1 MATIFLNHPG
11 PSLTP
16 NLGTFISLWTLSL
29 APLIA
34 HIIAGVP
41 QRVYLVQARPNL
53 LERLIHWN
61 PTSILWRYF
70 AILDRRIRAKSW
82 DKATLATS
90 NALFWTEHG
99 WDGAENMLNGRRPSL
114 TRIPKETHV
123 KLLSASFAQT
133 IVVALQGVQALY
145 QLIAIH
151 QFADSFLSILPIIF
165 LPLALI
171 GLFRL
176 PAAYWLT
183 EEYTFADVS
192 DNVSQQQHCPERS
205 SRPLSL
211 SLASLYA
218 GDPTSSTATELRPFA
233 TKRQEPQS
241 AAWTAPEGQDQIFE
255 GFDRIAEHSIMLGR
269 LQTLLKPIN
278 DPSTQFYPTSSWRGI
293 LVRVLFL
300 MPTFGMAALALIYLS
315 TTGDRNSSFSATGI
329 CMTIT
334 YVFYTLVTA
343 ALFTANI
350 IRGASRT
357 TVLPGI
363 GSIWYKIYTCIL
375 FFMAAAMFILASMEQ
390 VQPPCDGSGVCQGI
404 AALGEF
410 SLTFNATSNEGLWKM
425 GGYINASYVL
435 LSGKYTGFMEGVTEH
450 GSFNSSLGS

>member
-1 MATIFLNHPG
+1 MVTISLNHPG
-11 PSLTP
+11 PSFTP

-53 LERLIHWN
+53 LERLVHWN

-99 WDGAENMLNGRRPSL
+99 WDGAEDMLNGSRPSL

-145 QLIAIH
+145 QLIAIN
-151 QFADSFLSILPIIF
+151 QFASHLSILPMIF
-165 LPLALI
+165 LPLALF

-183 EEYTFADVS
+183 EEYTFVDVS
-192 DNVSQQQHCPERS
+192 DNVSQRQYCPERS
-205 SRPLSL
+205 SRLPS
-211 SLASLYA
+211 SSSTSLYA
-218 GDPTSSTATELRPFA
+218 GDSTSSTATEPRPIA
-233 TKRQEPQS
+233 TKWQELQN
-241 AAWTAPEGQDQIFE
+241 AARTAPEGQDQIFE
-255 GFDRIAEHSIMLGR
+255 GFDRIAEHSVMLGQ
-269 LQTLLKPIN
+269 LQTPLKPIN
-278 DPSTQFYPTSSWRGI
+278 EPSTQFYPASSWRGV

-315 TTGDRNSSFSATGI
+315 ITGDRNSSFSATGI
-329 CMTIT
+329 CMIIT
-334 YVFYTLVTA
+334 YVFFTLVTA

-363 GSIWYKIYTCIL
+363 GSIWYKLYTCML

-390 VQPPCDGSGVCQGI
+390 VQPPCDGSGVCRGI
-404 AALGEF
+404 ATLEEF

-425 GGYINASYVL
+425 GGYINASYVFV
-435 LSGKYTGFMEGVTEH
+435 SGKYTGFMEGVTEH